1 MCGIAGYYRLP
12 VAPEQRRPLL
22 ERMIATLS
30 HRGPD
35 GSGTFLDGDV
45 GLAHSR
51 LSIIDVGGG
60 RQPMCNEDGT
70 VWITFNGEIFNYVE
84 LRAELIA
91 RGHVF
96 KTTSDTEVIVH
107 LYEERGP
114 DCVSALNGDFAFAIW
129 DQRQQR
135 LVLARDRVGVRPVY
149 YAVRDG
155 GIAFASEVKALLQV
169 PGIDATLDPIALDQ
183 MFTFWFPLAPRTPFK
198 DIAELQP
205 AHVLVASR
213 DGITTKQYWRFE
225 YPD

>member
-12 VAPEQRRPLL
+12 VAPEQRRGLL
-22 ERMIATLS
+22 GRMIGTLA

-35 GSGTFLDGDV
+35 GNGIYVDGDV
-45 GLAHSR
+45 GLAHAR

-60 RQPMCNEDGT
+60 HQPMCNEDGT

-91 RGHVF
+91 RGHIF

-129 DQRQQR
+129 D
-135 LVLARDRVGVRPVY
+135 ARRAAPGAGARPRRR
-149 YAVRDG
+149 AP
-155 GIAFASEVKALLQV
+155 ALLCGARRGDRLRLRGQ
-169 PGIDATLDPIALDQ
+169 GAARGAGHQ
-183 MFTFWFPLAPRTPFK
+183 RRA
-198 DIAELQP
+198 
-205 AHVLVASR
+205 
-213 DGITTKQYWRFE
+213 
-225 YPD
+225 